1 MSNKDDLLKNYIES
15 QKRQREIIEES
26 KKRRAENNNQKEKI
40 DDHNKTLSFKTD
52 HENKDYLMK
61 EELQSDYDKKLIHEI
76 KLRENCL
83 ELALKCENEVD
94 KINFIDNEFFRGM
107 GDGDDDNW
115 YAMMYS
121 FLDQFDLD
129 DESFEFVM
137 EEIESICFDE
147 NRLWKNDKVITKFK
161 KIFPEFEKFK
171 KDFKLF
177 IFSFYFDEDP
187 HSVYR
192 GEIEFYK
199 RHFA

>member
-1 MSNKDDLLKNYIES
+1 MNNNDDLLKNYIES
-15 QKRQREIIEES
+15 QRRQRELIEES
-26 KKRRAENNNQKEKI
+26 KKRRLENNKRVKMENDSKKI
-40 DDHNKTLSFKTD
+40 SIKTI

-61 EELQSDYDKKLIHEI
+61 EELQSDNDKKLIQEI

-83 ELALKCENEVD
+83 ELALKCKNEID
-94 KINFIDNEFFRGM
+94 KINFIDNKFFRGM

-115 YAMMYS
+115 YAMIYS

-129 DESFEFVM
+129 DEGFEFVM
-137 EEIESICFDE
+137 EEIESICFNE
-147 NRLWKNDKVITKFK
+147 KRFWKNDKVLTKFK
-161 KIFPEFEKFK
+161 KIFTDVEELQKS
-171 KDFKLF
+171 FKLF

-199 RHFA
+199 RHFE